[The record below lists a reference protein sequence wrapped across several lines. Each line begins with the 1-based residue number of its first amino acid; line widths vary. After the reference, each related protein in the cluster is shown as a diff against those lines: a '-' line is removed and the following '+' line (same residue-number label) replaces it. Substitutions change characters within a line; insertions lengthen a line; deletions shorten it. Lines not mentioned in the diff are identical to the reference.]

1 MTMMGFLGSTRRLS
15 LALVC
20 LAHLTTAGTHAQDER
35 EPRLPRI
42 AIDELL
48 SGPPAAELAAG
59 ASPLP
64 VPVLARVRA
73 RLESDLDAL
82 DARLNQHASRKT
94 PVWLSVQA
102 PSAVEGVERWRTVL
116 QGVLSRHGRGIA
128 VVEIEI
134 QASDAKLAAYAVRL
148 AATEIRAERDT
159 IQVGLGGMGAEQA
172 ATIYTSD
179 LAPYLDLLILP
190 DGSDLGGAEG
200 WLVRVDPGAQI
211 GVTGMNAGA
220 SADRAVQRVID
231 SEIETIGTGVTLHAW
246 LPSEGLAA
254 GLRALAP
261 VAPLMRGNVSVL
273 DGAAANLVLSAE
285 APGAPRTVRHRL
297 LFDGR
302 TFTTYLIYW
311 SDPSPEPLQ
320 LSLTL
325 PVEGTPT
332 VRRLADGATYRA
344 TDYSRVPESGA
355 ARARVP
361 APGGPML
368 IDFSEGAGDVLVQR
382 SDVTAERQLS
392 VEEIIAR
399 HQQQQRAQDALV
411 RSYIATARMDQHF
424 RPTMTDP
431 GYDVAS
437 TNRYFVSGTD
447 VEWEELSF
455 SVNGTKWGPD
465 RPAFPLLQ
473 AEKVLSLP
481 LQLRFDSDYSYRLA
495 GTERVG
501 DYDCYVVRF
510 NPSGADRSLYRGTVW
525 IERRTFA
532 RVKVQAT
539 QTSLAAP
546 VVSNEEIQTYAPVA
560 SIANRPVFL
569 FSGLSARQIMLIAGR
584 NLLVEKSVVFSDF
597 RVNPEDFEGSRAE
610 ARRSDRIMYRET
622 DRGLRYYVK
631 QGDTRVVSDRATS
644 SARAMAMGVTL
655 DPSYAFPLP
664 IFGINYLDFE
674 FRGPDSQLAILF
686 AGVLAAGNVQ
696 RPKIGSTPLDASVD
710 FFAIAVPSSDR
721 LYGAAGEHEEERL
734 LTWPL
739 TTGDQPGVAV
749 HALPEA
755 LQLIPVPVRRLH
767 PGHHD
772 LRDLPGAGK
781 HHHQRSRRGMG
792 VPPRRLQ
799 RGGERG
805 VVRAFGL
812 AGVGRVRRRRDAR
825 RVRLHEVQREPVA
838 GFLLQCLPQDPPQ
851 WRVVR
856 RTRSRSLCEVPVRHV
871 RRHPHSRRPGVR
883 RPLPGTGSRARLLLV
898 QHLRAVPAGPVPRA
912 GMGTGPRVRRNVAA
926 DHRHR
931 RRHQPARALEH
942 DAARRRREEFPA
954 GALPRHRLCDAAG
967 YDPETAAVGR
977 APNAERQARAPSP
990 ERRTPSAGSRIPD
1003 RDPRTQQCLRS
1014 APICTCTPPPP
1025 ARPAACAS

>member
-1 MTMMGFLGSTRRLS
+1 MTVMGFLRSIRRLS
-15 LALVC
+15 LPLVC
-20 LAHLTTAGTHAQDER
+20 LAHLTTAGTQAQDER
-35 EPRLPRI
+35 APALPRI
-42 AIDELL
+42 AIDEPV
-48 SGPPAAELAAG
+48 SGPPAAELEGGG
-59 ASPLP
+59 APLP
-64 VPVLARVRA
+64 VPLLARVTA

-82 DARLNQHASRKT
+82 DGRLDHHAARKT
-94 PVWLSVQA
+94 PVWLAVQA
-102 PSAVEGVERWRTVL
+102 PSGVEEVERWRGML
-116 QGVLSRHGRGIA
+116 QGVLARHGRGIA
-128 VVEIEI
+128 VVEIDI
-134 QASDAKLAAYAVRL
+134 RASDARLAAYAVRL
-148 AATEIRAERDT
+148 AATDIRAERDT
-159 IQVGLGGMGAEQA
+159 IQIGLGGSGAEQA
-172 ATIYTSD
+172 ASFYTAD
-179 LAPYLDLLILP
+179 LAPYLDLLMLP
-190 DGSDLGGAEG
+190 DGSDLGAAER

-211 GVTGMNAGA
+211 GVTGMQAG
-220 SADRAVQRVID
+220 ADRAVQRVMD
-231 SEIETIGTGVTLHAW
+231 SELETIGTAVVLHAW
-246 LPSEGLAA
+246 RPSQGLAA
-254 GLRALAP
+254 AIRALAP
-261 VAPLMRGNVSVL
+261 LAPLMRGEVNAL
-273 DGAAANLVLSAE
+273 DSAAANLVLSAGE
-285 APGAPRTVRHRL
+285 RDVTRTIRHRL

-302 TFTTYLIYW
+302 TFSTYLVYW
-311 SDPSPEPLQ
+311 SDPAPEPLQ

-332 VRRLADGATYRA
+332 VHRLADGTTYRA
-344 TDYSRVPESGA
+344 TDYSRVPETGA

-361 APGGPML
+361 VPGGPML
-368 IDFSEGAGDVLVQR
+368 INFSEGAGDVLVQR

-392 VEEIIAR
+392 VEEIVAR

-411 RSYIATARMDQHF
+411 GSYIATARMDQHF

-437 TNRYFVSGTD
+437 SNRYFVSGAE

-495 GTERVG
+495 GTEKVG

-510 NPSGADRSLYRGTVW
+510 DPSGADRSLYRGTVW

-560 SIANRPVFL
+560 SIGNRPVFL
-569 FSGLSARQIMLIAGR
+569 FTGLSARQIMLIAGR

-597 RVNPEDFEGSRAE
+597 RINPEDFDGSRAE

-631 QGDTRVVSDRATS
+631 EGGTRVVSERPTS

-721 LYGAAGEHEEERL
+721 LYGASGEYEQERL

-739 TTGDQPGVAV
+739 TTGINLGWQYTPFQKLSSSYQFRFDGYTRDTTTS
-749 HALPEA
+749 ETYD
-755 LQLIPVPVRRLH
+755 VPASTITNGL
-767 PGHHD
+767 G
-772 LRDLPGAGK
+772 GGWEY
-781 HHHQRSRRGMG
+781 RRGG
-792 VPPRRLQ
+792 YSAVVNGAWFRR
-799 RGGERG
+799 
-805 VVRAFGL
+805 
-812 AGVGRVRRRRDAR
+812 AGW
-825 RVRLHEVQREPVA
+825 REW
-838 GFLLQCLPQDPPQ
+838 G
-851 WRVVR
+851 
-856 RTRSRSLCEVPVRHV
+856 
-871 RRHPHSRRPGVR
+871 
-883 RPLPGTGSRARLLLV
+883 GTGA
-898 QHLRAVPAGPVPRA
+898 
-912 GMGTGPRVRRNVAA
+912 
-926 DHRHR
+926 
-931 RRHQPARALEH
+931 
-942 DAARRRREEFPA
+942 DAARASSGYMKYSASLSRDFYFNVFHKIHLNGAWFGGRDLDRFAKYQFGMFDDTRIHGVPA
-954 GALPRHRLCDAAG
+954 SGVRFQELGALRGSYSFNIFEQYRLDLFLERAWGRDRAFDATWQPITG
-967 YDPETAAVGR
+967 LGAAINLR
-977 APNAERQARAPSP
+977 APWNTMLRADVGKSLLP
-990 ERRTPSAGSRIPD
+990 ERYRGIGSATLQVMILKP
-1003 RDPRTQQCLRS
+1003 LR
-1014 APICTCTPPPP
+1014 
-1025 ARPAACAS
+1025 